1 MEINGSTQEILEE
14 FRQDEMELGL
24 IDRDYLWLFQSF
36 GAVEGGGLSVSE
48 EAETYSTIRDYT
60 DLRVW
65 HSGIELAEA
74 IYKVTATFPRHEQFG
89 LSSQL
94 QRAIVSVPSN
104 IAEGYSRNKT
114 GDYLRFLA
122 IARGSLSEVKTQL
135 VIAGRL
141 GYIESQDANA
151 LLIRVDQ
158 LLRQLTALYSSIER
172 SPRTP
177 R

>member
-1 MEINGSTQEILEE
+1 MELNDSANKTIGE
-14 FRQDEMELGL
+14 FRQDELDLGP
-24 IDRDYLWLFQSF
+24 IDQDCLWLFVIPQTTKDS
-36 GAVEGGGLSVSE
+36 GHSISE
-48 EAETYSTIRDYT
+48 EPEAYRTIRDYT
-60 DLRVW
+60 DFRVW

-74 IYKVTATFPRHEQFG
+74 IYKITARFPRHEQFG

-104 IAEGYSRNKT
+104 IAEGYSRNRT

-141 GYIESQDANA
+141 GYIEAQEANTM
-151 LLIRVDQ
+151 LIRVDG
-158 LLRQLTALYSSIER
+158 LLRQLTALCASIER
-172 SPRTP
+172 SPRGS